1 MSCAIVPIT
10 DLDVIN
16 PLEMKEGVQY
26 HVNGRYVEIPK
37 EYAHLVCMKRRDEL
51 AREYHIS
58 ERDLR
63 TLLREHKIK
72 VSPKNLLIIEEVIEV
87 YLVLGWPLKMHKDI
101 VHNKMDTPPK
111 RSS

>member
-1 MSCAIVPIT
+1 MQ
-10 DLDVIN
+10 
-16 PLEMKEGVQY
+16 MKNNIKYQ
-26 HVNGRYVEIPK
+26 VNGRYVEIPA
-37 EYAHLVCMKRRDEL
+37 EYAHLVCIKRRDEL
-51 AREYHIS
+51 ARAYDIS

-72 VSPKNLLIIEEVIEV
+72 VSPKHLLKIEEVIEV